1 MTLFHHSLTQI
12 SFPHPIFADDQLLG
26 LEEVENM
33 LQDEETGDQGVD
45 AVGFQL
51 EDQVA
56 GGLFSA
62 GEEFTETVQLF
73 SCDAVTGF
81 GASVI
86 ILDHP
91 ESGPGGTADAYDQRL
106 RSCIYKVQVDRL

>member
-1 MTLFHHSLTQI
+1 MTLFQHSLTQI
-12 SFPHPIFADDQLLG
+12 SFPHPIFADDHLPGSKTLHH
-26 LEEVENM
+26 VENM

-62 GEEFTETVQLF
+62 GE
-73 SCDAVTGF
+73 
-81 GASVI
+81 
-86 ILDHP
+86 
-91 ESGPGGTADAYDQRL
+91 
-106 RSCIYKVQVDRL
+106 QVAE

>member
-1 MTLFHHSLTQI
+1 MKSATSSDTFSTLSHTDILPA
-12 SFPHPIFADDQLLG
+12 PHICRRSAAGPG
-26 LEEVENM
+26 RGGNM

-62 GEEFTETVQLF
+62 GE
-73 SCDAVTGF
+73 
-81 GASVI
+81 
-86 ILDHP
+86 
-91 ESGPGGTADAYDQRL
+91 
-106 RSCIYKVQVDRL
+106 QVAE

>member
-1 MTLFHHSLTQI
+1 MTLFQHSLTQI

-26 LEEVENM
+26 LEVENM

-62 GEEFTETVQLF
+62 GE
-73 SCDAVTGF
+73 
-81 GASVI
+81 
-86 ILDHP
+86 
-91 ESGPGGTADAYDQRL
+91 
-106 RSCIYKVQVDRL
+106 QVAE